1 MGSLYWK
8 KALFAVPLLGLFLVI
23 CYLGGW
29 FLLIPLILV
38 AVIGLGEYYT
48 ATFRK
53 GHRPAVALGFVA
65 GTMILLVTEFIRG
78 TSTAQLANTT
88 LGPDAMLLPL
98 DSGMR
103 EGALLA
109 VIIFLVG
116 FTLLTQFG
124 NGPEQSAVSNTAITC
139 FGVIYIP
146 LMLSFM
152 LRLRQ
157 CDLPAAL
164 HYDGV
169 REEWHRMGA
178 LLLVLIPVWVC
189 DTMAQT
195 VGRVWG
201 SRKLAPTISP
211 GKTVEGAAAGFVAA
225 VIVTLAL
232 GTWLGMP
239 WFHALALGCLIGV
252 VGQLGDLGKSVLKR
266 DLGIKDFGNL
276 FGPHGGVLDR
286 LDAPMF
292 TMPLAYLYLWL
303 FFFPH

>member
-1 MGSLYWK
+1 MGSNYWQ
-8 KALFAVPLLGLFLVI
+8 KALVSLIMLPIFLII
-23 CYLGGW
+23 CYWGGW
-29 FLLIPLILV
+29 ALLLLLLATGMV
-38 AVIGLGEYYT
+38 GTGEYYS

-53 GHRPAVALGFVA
+53 GHRPAVALGFLA
-65 GTMILLVTEFIRG
+65 GAMILLVTEFIHG
-78 TSTAQLANTT
+78 GNGQASAQITGVSPELMPA
-88 LGPDAMLLPL
+88 

-116 FTLLTQFG
+116 FTLLSQFA
-124 NGPEQSAVSNTAITC
+124 NGPEQSAVNNTAITC

-164 HYDGV
+164 NYQGV
-169 REEWHRMGA
+169 GEFWHRCGG
-178 LLLVLIPVWVC
+178 LLMVLIPVWLC

-195 VGRVWG
+195 VGRAWG
-201 SRKLAPTISP
+201 RHKLAPTISP
-211 GKTVEGAAAGFVAA
+211 GKTVEGAAAGLVSA
-225 VIVTLAL
+225 VIGALAMGTFL
-232 GTWLGMP
+232 GLP
-239 WFHALALGCLIGV
+239 WFHAIVLGGLIGL

-266 DLGIKDFGNL
+266 DLGIKDFGNI

-303 FFFPH
+303 FILPH

>member
-1 MGSLYWK
+1 M
-8 KALFAVPLLGLFLVI
+8 A
-23 CYLGGW
+23 
-29 FLLIPLILV
+29 
-38 AVIGLGEYYT
+38 
-48 ATFRK
+48 
-53 GHRPAVALGFVA
+53 H
-65 GTMILLVTEFIRG
+65 
-78 TSTAQLANTT
+78 TT
-88 LGPDAMLLPL
+88 LGPDVALLAA

-116 FTLLTQFG
+116 FTLLVQFA
-124 NGPEQSAVSNTAITC
+124 NGPEQSAVNNTAITC

-157 CDLPAAL
+157 CDLPSAL
-164 HYDGV
+164 GYEGAG
-169 REEWHRMGA
+169 EFWHRNGG
-178 LLLVLIPVWVC
+178 LLMVLIPVWLC
-189 DTMAQT
+189 DSIAQT
-195 VGRVWG
+195 VGRAWG

-211 GKTVEGAAAGFVAA
+211 GKTVEGAAAGFGAA
-225 VIVTLAL
+225 MTATLAM
-232 GTWLGMP
+232 GVWLGMP
-239 WFHALALGCLIGV
+239 WFHALALGALIGV

-266 DLGIKDFGNL
+266 DLGIKDFGSL

>member
-1 MGSLYWK
+1 MGSLYWR
-8 KALFAVPLLGLFLVI
+8 KALFTLIMLPIFLGI

-29 FLLIPLILV
+29 FLLVPLILV

-53 GHRPAVALGFVA
+53 GHRPAVALGFLA

-78 TSTAQLANTT
+78 TAVPTVAATT
-88 LGPDAMLLPL
+88 LGPDTTLLPIDAGL
-98 DSGMR
+98 R

-116 FTLLTQFG
+116 FTLLAQFG
-124 NGPEQSAVSNTAITC
+124 NGPEQSAVNNTAITC

-164 HYDGV
+164 NYSGAD
-169 REEWHRMGA
+169 EFWHRNGA
-178 LLLVLIPVWVC
+178 LLIVLIPVWLC
-189 DTMAQT
+189 DSMAQT
-195 VGRVWG
+195 VGRAWG

-211 GKTVEGAAAGFVAA
+211 GKTIEGGVAGLVSA
-225 VIVTLAL
+225 IVGALAM
-232 GTWLGMP
+232 GIWLGMP
-239 WFHALALGCLIGV
+239 WYHALALGALIGV

-303 FFFPH
+303 FLFPH